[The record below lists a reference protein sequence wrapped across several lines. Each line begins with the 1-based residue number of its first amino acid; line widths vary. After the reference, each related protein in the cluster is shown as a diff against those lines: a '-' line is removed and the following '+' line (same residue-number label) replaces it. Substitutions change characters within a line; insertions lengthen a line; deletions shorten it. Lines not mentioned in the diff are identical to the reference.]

1 MGLELDTKVENEDG
15 EGITIEDLAS
25 YMKVSTK
32 TVRRDI
38 DRGKYEKLKNK
49 GPNGEFLLRPPPGY
63 DPAIAAAAREA
74 GEQVTLQTLVTTLGG
89 MVNDGRRHQE
99 RLLDLVA
106 GPIEKMVDRMAKRE
120 DALFSRI
127 EGLQDK
133 VIEQSAVVER
143 LLSEEHNRM
152 LATVE
157 SEARGRR
164 LDQGL
169 ELIKGALPT
178 VLEAVSLK
186 GVNVRKLQAADK
198 VISALPPEVI
208 ETILSAQGEDS
219 ILPAEVRADAL
230 VLLEEIKKDAASKQQ
245 SKAPVEG
252 VADPSAGAAKVE

>member
-1 MGLELDTKVENEDG
+1 MGLEYESKVENEDG

-25 YMKVSTK
+25 FMKISTR
-32 TVRRDI
+32 TAERHVEQ
-38 DRGKYEKLKNK
+38 GKYQKLSKR
-49 GPNGEFLLRPPPGY
+49 GPHGETLLKPPPNY
-63 DPAIAAAAREA
+63 DPGVAAAARAA
-74 GEQVTLQTLVTTLGG
+74 GEQVTLQTLVTTLGA

-120 DALFSRI
+120 EALFTRI
-127 EGLQDK
+127 ETQQDK
-133 VIEQSAVVER
+133 IIEQSAVVER
-143 LLSEEHNRM
+143 LLSEEHNRF

-219 ILPAEVRADAL
+219 LLPAEVRADAL
-230 VLLEEIKKDAASKQQ
+230 VLLEEIRKDAASKQ

-252 VADPSAGAAKVE
+252 VADLSTGAAKAE